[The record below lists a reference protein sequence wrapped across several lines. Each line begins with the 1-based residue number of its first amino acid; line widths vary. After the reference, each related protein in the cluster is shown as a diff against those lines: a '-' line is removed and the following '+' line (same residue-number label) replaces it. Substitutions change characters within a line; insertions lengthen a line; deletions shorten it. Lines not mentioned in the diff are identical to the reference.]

1 MFKKI
6 RDLFSKEEQQPREMD
21 FADVPGWLDTEMK
34 KIREKEET
42 KVSGSREPV
51 MRAISELKVLV
62 PALGSGD
69 HEGTGFVKLEKVA
82 ENSLPLY
89 KRSMMAA
96 LSRPFPEKTEEFYHA
111 VAECLKGCIKS
122 SQGPGRYLVR
132 VFPEEM
138 KIIQSEVSR
147 LGKEVNVMNPV
158 FADSRSKHTSLE
170 KIRTI
175 HHSLI
180 RVLREHDEA
189 AKNLPNLVNE
199 SKKLGQE
206 QEDLSCEVATAG
218 KDPRFVRYTD
228 LTRKEWEFLEDRE
241 KWTGEMEVLSGM
253 VVHVMR
259 RAEKVAH
266 KDRNDVI
273 GKKIHVLAETLSK
286 SEMPAADDLLPMIS
300 GIIPAVIEMVKSG
313 EITLKNRDEQE
324 CFADIHALPSRFEEA
339 YRKSGEINRLIREV
353 REEIGNDAFIREK
366 EALEKRYRQKKS
378 EFHESERNIIDLRQK
393 VETTAKEIP
402 KLIQQLEE
410 HLTGYSGEH
419 ISISV
424 PGTRQDDVS
433 DVSI

>member
-1 MFKKI
+1 
-6 RDLFSKEEQQPREMD
+6 
-21 FADVPGWLDTEMK
+21 
-34 KIREKEET
+34 
-42 KVSGSREPV
+42 
-51 MRAISELKVLV
+51 
-62 PALGSGD
+62 
-69 HEGTGFVKLEKVA
+69 
-82 ENSLPLY
+82 
-89 KRSMMAA
+89 MMAA

-241 KWTGEMEVLSGM
+241 KWTDEMEVLSGM

-286 SEMPAADDLLPMIS
+286 SNAC
-300 GIIPAVIEMVKSG
+300 
-313 EITLKNRDEQE
+313 R
-324 CFADIHALPSRFEEA
+324 
-339 YRKSGEINRLIREV
+339 
-353 REEIGNDAFIREK
+353 
-366 EALEKRYRQKKS
+366 
-378 EFHESERNIIDLRQK
+378 
-393 VETTAKEIP
+393 
-402 KLIQQLEE
+402 
-410 HLTGYSGEH
+410 
-419 ISISV
+419 
-424 PGTRQDDVS
+424 
-433 DVSI
+433 